1 MVRRGWRFLN
11 SQAHYEQRARL
22 MPGSQ
27 NVQGRKRATNRG
39 TSGYLRSHLLKI
51 GSWPP
56 SLHQWSERRHS
67 LSAQNKYELATPRST
82 RERKQGGSRPSAAF
96 FYLLKLEIIASWR
109 IMRSRLHLTLPLSGR
124 LRDLAISA
132 DSTVACPIEGLVR
145 RCRFFKGKHGRPLPR
160 QQRSSHLRF
169 TSHTCAQLQSKSRD
183 DLQDGVK
190 AGVGCC
196 QALAGVLA
204 PGIIERSTRHEALVR
219 YKSSGR
225 SEYRTENLAA
235 YLISAEVLICCPAVV
250 IGDVSLV
257 EVE

>member
-1 MVRRGWRFLN
+1 MREERGFEAVSIFEVGSGKTPNRINDGLAEALLN
-11 SQAHYEQRARL
+11 
-22 MPGSQ
+22 
-27 NVQGRKRATNRG
+27 
-39 TSGYLRSHLLKI
+39 LL
-51 GSWPP
+51 GHVLYP
-56 SLHQWSERRHS
+56 
-67 LSAQNKYELATPRST
+67 
-82 RERKQGGSRPSAAF
+82 
-96 FYLLKLEIIASWR
+96 
-109 IMRSRLHLTLPLSGR
+109 LTLPLSGR

-235 YLISAEVLICCPAVV
+235 YLFSAEVLICCPAVV
-250 IGDVSLV
+250 NGDVSLV

>member
-1 MVRRGWRFLN
+1 MAWRVQSN
-11 SQAHYEQRARL
+11 S
-22 MPGSQ
+22 
-27 NVQGRKRATNRG
+27 
-39 TSGYLRSHLLKI
+39 
-51 GSWPP
+51 
-56 SLHQWSERRHS
+56 
-67 LSAQNKYELATPRST
+67 
-82 RERKQGGSRPSAAF
+82 SAAILTISVGCSF
-96 FYLLKLEIIASWR
+96 TLASMKLRTVSPRPR
-109 IMRSRLHLTLPLSGR
+109 IFDTTSVSQLWGYCQPANTFCQPSHRLTLPLSGR

-235 YLISAEVLICCPAVV
+235 YLFSAEVLICCPAVV
-250 IGDVSLV
+250 NGDVSLV